1 MGGKTSSASKNKW
14 MAKAYDRIN
23 LTIPKGNKDTI
34 QAHAAKMGES
44 TNAFI
49 ARAIA
54 AQMERDNQGLGA

>member
-1 MGGKTSSASKNKW
+1 M
-14 MAKAYDRIN
+14 KANYDELKVRM
-23 LTIPKGNKDTI
+23 PKGNKDTI

-54 AQMERDNQGLGA
+54 AQMEWANQAQI